1 MKRLCLF
8 VLTLIAS
15 ATYSQHD
22 DASAVLARGSVF
34 RGGLHVSGSQ
44 TLHGAEQ
51 QFGMHM
57 EEDFRFRLETV
68 GDLPECDGFD
78 GTNSWHLNGSGVPH
92 VSNYSDRDF
101 ARMLA
106 YVQAGVW
113 ACKNSPIEVV
123 SEQGDRL
130 VIKCR
135 DGSTTANLELNPKSH
150 TAMVLSCWGSSGAET
165 WTFSE
170 YRLTN
175 GQLIPSKILHESG
188 ETKDKTVIEKFNMDI
203 GGLITYRM
211 PLPSPVGFTFD
222 VNENENIEVK
232 RMFGYLFVKPK
243 LDGKDEGWWF
253 LDTGA
258 EIMVIDPVVARSHK
272 MKIVGKDSVSGV
284 VANITTN
291 FSKGIKFNLG
301 PVTIQNSSYMEFDM
315 KPFSDALGI
324 KLAGICGYD
333 FISRAVLDIDPKKS
347 TIGVLQPRL
356 NILPE
361 GSSWTSFLFHGNMPS
376 LLCNFEGNKSGLFT
390 LDTGSGSTVD
400 FFSPC
405 VKKFELLKDRKV
417 ENVMTGGAG
426 GSSESKTGVL
436 DWFQFGP
443 KKFEKPKAGFQITTK
458 GGFASP
464 YVDGNIGM
472 GFMGKFRMIL
482 DYNSSKLALVES
494 K

>member
-1 MKRLCLF
+1 
-8 VLTLIAS
+8 
-15 ATYSQHD
+15 
-22 DASAVLARGSVF
+22 
-34 RGGLHVSGSQ
+34 
-44 TLHGAEQ
+44 
-51 QFGMHM
+51 M
-57 EEDFRFRLETV
+57 EKDFRFRLQTV

-92 VSNYSDRDF
+92 TSNYSDRDL

-113 ACKNSPIEVV
+113 ACKNSPIEIV
-123 SEQGDRL
+123 SEQGNLL
-130 VIKCR
+130 VIKCK
-135 DGSTTANLELNPKSH
+135 DGSTTANLELNPKTC
-150 TAMVLSCWGSSGAET
+150 TAKVLSCWGSSGAET
-165 WTFSE
+165 WTFSD
-170 YRLTN
+170 YRLVN
-175 GQLIPSKILHESG
+175 GQLVPAKILHESG
-188 ETKDKTVIEKFNMDI
+188 ETRDKTVIEKFNLGI
-203 GGLITYRM
+203 GGKISYRM
-211 PLPSPVGFTFD
+211 PLPSADGFTFD
-222 VNENENIEVK
+222 VNASENIEVK
-232 RMFGYLFVKPK
+232 RMYGYLFVKPK
-243 LDGKDEGWWF
+243 IDGKDEGWWF

-272 MKIVGKDSVSGV
+272 MKVVGKDSVSGV

-347 TIGVLQPRL
+347 TIDVLPPQL
-356 NILPE
+356 SNLPE
-361 GSSWTSFLFHGNMPS
+361 GSTWTSFLFHGNMPS
-376 LLCNFEGNKSGLFT
+376 LLCSFEGDKSGLFS

-405 VKKFELLKDRKV
+405 VKKFDLLKNRKV
-417 ENVMTGGAG
+417 DIVMTGGAG

-443 KKFEKPKAGFQITTK
+443 KKFEKPKVGFQITTK

-464 YVDGNIGM
+464 YLDGNIGM
-472 GFMGKFRMIL
+472 GFMEKFRMIL
-482 DYNSSKLALVES
+482 DYNASRLALVES

>member
-1 MKRLCLF
+1 MIRLPL
-8 VLTLIAS
+8 LILSLIAN
-15 ATYSQHD
+15 ATYTQHD
-22 DASAVLARGSVF
+22 GASAVLVRGSLF
-34 RGGLHVSGSQ
+34 QGGLHVSGSQ
-44 TLHGAEQ
+44 TLHGSEQ
-51 QFGMHM
+51 QFVMHM
-57 EEDFRFRLETV
+57 EEDFRFRLQTV

-92 VSNYSDRDF
+92 VSNYSDRDL
-101 ARMLA
+101 ARILA

-113 ACKNSPIEVV
+113 ACKNSPIEIV

-135 DGSTTANLELNPKSH
+135 DGSTTANLELNPKTH
-150 TAMVLSCWGSSGAET
+150 TAKVLSCWGSSGAET

-175 GQLIPSKILHESG
+175 GQLVPAKILHESG
-188 ETKDKTVIEKFNMDI
+188 ETKDKTVIEKFNMNT
-203 GGLITYRM
+203 GGSRM
-211 PLPSPVGFTFD
+211 PLPSPDGFTFD
-222 VNENENIEVK
+222 INVNENIEVK
-232 RMFGYLFVKPK
+232 RLYGYLFVRPK
-243 LDGKDEGWWF
+243 IDGKDEGWWF

-258 EIMVIDPVVARSHK
+258 EIMVIDPAVARSHK
-272 MKIVGKDSVSGV
+272 MKVVGKDSVSGV

-301 PVTIQNSSYMEFDM
+301 PVTIENSSYMEFDM
-315 KPFSDALGI
+315 KPFSEALGI
-324 KLAGICGYD
+324 RLAGICGHD
-333 FISRAVLDIDPKKS
+333 FIGRAVLDIDPKKT
-347 TIGVLQPRL
+347 TIGVLQPSL
-356 NILPE
+356 NNLPE
-361 GSSWTSFLFHGNMPS
+361 GSNWTSFLFHGNMPS
-376 LLCNFEGNKSGLFT
+376 LICYFEGDKPGLFT

-405 VKKFELLKDRKV
+405 VKKFNLLKDRNV
-417 ENVMTGGAG
+417 ENVLTGGAG

-443 KKFEKPKAGFQITTK
+443 KKFEKPKVGFQITTK

-464 YVDGNIGM
+464 YVEGNIGM
-472 GFMGKFRMIL
+472 GFMEKFRMIL
-482 DYNSSKLALVES
+482 DYNASRLVLAET